1 MYNEYIKIDM
11 ERSYAIGKRTLTDP
25 FIILEEG
32 AMLIYDEL
40 LKIEKDKF
48 DFEQFC
54 VFFGTKYS
62 APVDIIQEDVKL
74 VIDALERNELESTVP
89 IITENTYQTA
99 FGYYNRQNKI
109 FKTFIELTY
118 SCNLKCKHCY
128 LGTDINSFKTKMN
141 YEVVKDVLNQLH
153 DAGCIETTFTG
164 GECFKNPD
172 ALKIIKYACEK
183 GFIVSVL
190 TNGTLLTEKECCEL
204 VELPISEVRISLY
217 GLETSHDE
225 FVGVEGSFDKSVK
238 TLSRLNYY
246 RPGIAMASTV
256 ITRNNYQDV
265 VELYEFLKNKK
276 IRHKIT
282 PLIYPTTKGDLSP
295 TKLRVTSSQLNELF
309 KKGLINAQK
318 TMCAAGRARL
328 RIDPNGNINPCELF
342 RDICFGNILEQRLDE
357 ILDSSTRKTWIRK
370 LNQELERSECN
381 KCNKNALCPQCIG
394 VGYLENGNF
403 HDKPTAICHIVNAK
417 ICSEEDKV

>member
-118 SCNLKCKHCY
+118 SCNL
-128 LGTDINSFKTKMN
+128 
-141 YEVVKDVLNQLH
+141 
-153 DAGCIETTFTG
+153 
-164 GECFKNPD
+164 
-172 ALKIIKYACEK
+172 
-183 GFIVSVL
+183 
-190 TNGTLLTEKECCEL
+190 
-204 VELPISEVRISLY
+204 
-217 GLETSHDE
+217 
-225 FVGVEGSFDKSVK
+225 
-238 TLSRLNYY
+238 
-246 RPGIAMASTV
+246 
-256 ITRNNYQDV
+256 
-265 VELYEFLKNKK
+265 
-276 IRHKIT
+276 
-282 PLIYPTTKGDLSP
+282 
-295 TKLRVTSSQLNELF
+295 
-309 KKGLINAQK
+309 
-318 TMCAAGRARL
+318 
-328 RIDPNGNINPCELF
+328 
-342 RDICFGNILEQRLDE
+342 
-357 ILDSSTRKTWIRK
+357 
-370 LNQELERSECN
+370 
-381 KCNKNALCPQCIG
+381 
-394 VGYLENGNF
+394 
-403 HDKPTAICHIVNAK
+403 
-417 ICSEEDKV
+417 